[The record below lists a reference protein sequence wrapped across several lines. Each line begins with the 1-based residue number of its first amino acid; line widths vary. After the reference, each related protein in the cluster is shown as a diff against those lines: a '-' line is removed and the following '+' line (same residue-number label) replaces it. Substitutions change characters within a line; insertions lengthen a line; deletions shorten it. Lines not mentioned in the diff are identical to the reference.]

1 MSEDQ
6 RVISQPIELHKLSIV
21 DKHSQG
27 QQQQSHQK
35 QHEVQPE
42 SKSPRVTTPLKP
54 KRLAIPIS
62 SPQRST
68 TNQSPVSDHAS
79 PISTDQD
86 LIYKLAAKHREI
98 NELNFKLEVAQK
110 ELKQLELQ
118 FKDTLP
124 RNGQQKLGNQNPSE
138 YLSTFTKRIQQT
150 FVDVNNSPNMLKGK
164 KSINDFFSKPN
175 NSVNS
180 NINNTLPNR
189 KPNPPPNRSQR
200 MQNIAPSRSSE
211 STPTSGPPLLPP
223 RNTMKNA
230 NTTATG
236 GENTPFLQRILN
248 KFNQMNMEEDEFD
261 DLLEKRKSKKDHY
274 YIKENL
280 GYEYDEV
287 RSEDEDDE
295 EFEPMGDIPVHLFK
309 R

>member
-21 DKHSQG
+21 DKHSQD
-27 QQQQSHQK
+27 QQQQSHQ
-35 QHEVQPE
+35 QQQQVQ
-42 SKSPRVTTPLKP
+42 SGSQSPRVTTPLKP

-68 TNQSPVSDHAS
+68 ANQSPVSDHAS
-79 PISTDQD
+79 PISADQD

-98 NELNFKLEVAQK
+98 SELNFKLEVAQK
-110 ELKQLELQ
+110 ELKQLEFQ

-124 RNGQQKLGNQNPSE
+124 RNEQQKLSNQNASE
-138 YLSTFTKRIQQT
+138 YLSTFTRKIQQT

-164 KSINDFFSKPN
+164 KSINDFFNKTN
-175 NSVNS
+175 LNVNS
-180 NINNTLPNR
+180 NINNPLPNR
-189 KPNPPPNRSQR
+189 RPNLSPNRSQR
-200 MQNIAPSRSSE
+200 MQNAAPGRSLE
-211 STPTSGPPLLPP
+211 SNLPPAPPSLPP
-223 RNTMKNA
+223 RNPAKNTS
-230 NTTATG
+230 TTATA
-236 GENTPFLQRILN
+236 ENNTPFLQRILN

-261 DLLEKRKSKKDHY
+261 DLLDKGKSKKDNY

>member
-21 DKHSQG
+21 DKHSQD
-27 QQQQSHQK
+27 QQQQSHQ
-35 QHEVQPE
+35 QQQQVQ
-42 SKSPRVTTPLKP
+42 SGSQSPRVTTPLKP

-98 NELNFKLEVAQK
+98 SELNFKLEVAQK
-110 ELKQLELQ
+110 ELKQLEFQ

-124 RNGQQKLGNQNPSE
+124 RNEQQKLSNQNTSE
-138 YLSTFTKRIQQT
+138 YLSTFTRKIQQT

-164 KSINDFFSKPN
+164 KSINDFFNKTN
-175 NSVNS
+175 RNVNS
-180 NINNTLPNR
+180 NINNPLPNR
-189 KPNPPPNRSQR
+189 RPNLSPNRSQR
-200 MQNIAPSRSSE
+200 MQNAAPGRSSE
-211 STPTSGPPLLPP
+211 SNLSPAPPSLPP
-223 RNTMKNA
+223 RNPAKNT
-230 NTTATG
+230 NTTATA
-236 GENTPFLQRILN
+236 EANTPFLQRILN

-261 DLLEKRKSKKDHY
+261 DLLDKGKSKKDNY